1 MPPTGGVPSAC
12 PWGRTPNAPHGLRV
26 QKQGRALRRGL
37 LGAGWKAGGAARQ
50 RGGTSPE
57 TGRWP
62 HQGTGEEAGRED
74 MSPRR
79 EAVGPSSP
87 PGCLQQVRG
96 RAGRRTSPRPGP
108 ADRASPLPGP
118 KLCRGEVGPLLSL
131 PTPAPTPAPGD
142 TGRPSLLGTRLLGN
156 SAGDLS
162 AESAAAGRVQ
172 PEAGTRGGPEGWRSS
187 LPSAAHGE
195 QLPPSPPREG
205 RSVPL
210 AVRSSRLRSPPR
222 CPQRAFKSNTW
233 GRTPQGTCVLLC
245 RGSRTQTQ
253 RSRLCGGGRESKAL
267 NVTKFTLLQ
276 LDRLRY
282 GRE

>member
-12 PWGRTPNAPHGLRV
+12 PWGRTPNAPHGVRV

-79 EAVGPSSP
+79 DAVGPSSP

-96 RAGRRTSPRPGP
+96 RAGCRTSPRPGP

-131 PTPAPTPAPGD
+131 PTPAPTPAPG
-142 TGRPSLLGTRLLGN
+142 TQGGPLCWGPACWGTLLGTFPRSPLLLAESSQRQERGEGRRAGGRHCPLLPTAN
-156 SAGDLS
+156 SSRRPRPGRAALSPWLSGPPACGLLPAAPKGLSRATRGAAPRRERASCCVGAAGLRPRDHASAG
-162 AESAAAGRVQ
+162 E
-172 PEAGTRGGPEGWRSS
+172 GGSQK
-187 LPSAAHGE
+187 PS
-195 QLPPSPPREG
+195 
-205 RSVPL
+205 
-210 AVRSSRLRSPPR
+210 
-222 CPQRAFKSNTW
+222 T
-233 GRTPQGTCVLLC
+233 
-245 RGSRTQTQ
+245 
-253 RSRLCGGGRESKAL
+253 
-267 NVTKFTLLQ
+267 
-276 LDRLRY
+276 
-282 GRE
+282 